1 MILSHSSVW
10 FSTVVFL
17 CCSFILSGLVLGLS
31 VALVFQQPD
40 FEKNSAYECGFMPF
54 SDTRQQFEI
63 RFYLISILFIIFD
76 LEVSFLIPWSI
87 CLFDLS
93 LAGIFFGFA
102 FLWVLVLGII
112 YEWRKGALDWL

>member
-1 MILSHSSVW
+1 M
-10 FSTVVFL
+10 VVFV
-17 CCSFILSGLVLGLS
+17 CCSFILSALVLGLS
-31 VALVFQQPD
+31 IALVFQQPD

-63 RFYLISILFIIFD
+63 RFYLISILFIVFD
-76 LEVSFLIPWSI
+76 LEVSFLIPWSV

-93 LAGIFFGFA
+93 EIGITFGFM
-102 FLWVLVLGII
+102 FLWVLVVGIV